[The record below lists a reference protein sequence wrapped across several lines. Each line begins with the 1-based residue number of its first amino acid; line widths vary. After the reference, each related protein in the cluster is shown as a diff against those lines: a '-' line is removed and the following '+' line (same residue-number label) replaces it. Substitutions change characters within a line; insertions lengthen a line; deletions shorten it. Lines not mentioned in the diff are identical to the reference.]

1 MLFDLPLNISL
12 IPNYGRQ
19 LSILKFIYLCI
30 KTYMYVL
37 MDNFC
42 WFGLDFGAGGGD
54 SLFLFLY
61 SAKLVFLLTDERLE
75 ADVQ

>member
-1 MLFDLPLNISL
+1 
-12 IPNYGRQ
+12 
-19 LSILKFIYLCI
+19 
-30 KTYMYVL
+30 MYVL

-75 ADVQ
+75 ADVQWSETK